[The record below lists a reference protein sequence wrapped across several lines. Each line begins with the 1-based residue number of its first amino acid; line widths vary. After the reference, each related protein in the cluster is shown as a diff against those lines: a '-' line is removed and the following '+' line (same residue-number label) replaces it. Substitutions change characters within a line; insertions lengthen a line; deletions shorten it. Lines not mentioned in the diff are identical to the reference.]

1 MTSERSLPINRLRQ
15 FWAICR
21 PFWCSRQACP
31 AWALLVT
38 VVGLTLFG
46 VWLNVQL
53 NEWNGAFYNALQAV
67 DGGTLYRL
75 LYQFAGL
82 AAAMILS
89 VVYADYLRKQLLIR
103 WRAWLT
109 EHIVGRWLS
118 ADACH
123 YRLQVQGREPDNPDQ
138 RIADDVRQM
147 IELTLQ
153 LLLSFIRALLTLV
166 SFVAILWTLSGSFGF
181 TLWGNEYR
189 LPGYMVWA
197 CVLYTVVG
205 IGLTRWIG
213 GALQR
218 LNFQQ
223 QQREA
228 DYRSALILRRR
239 SSEAIAGQRGEA
251 SERKA
256 LGRRFAEVV
265 GNWYQLMRAE
275 RNLAFF
281 TVGYKQVTIIAPFF
295 FALPAFLAGQ
305 LQLGGLM
312 RIQSAFG
319 QVSSSLSWFIHA
331 YRDIALWSACVE
343 RLHGFVCLLEAS
355 PGQPTEDGAPAPA
368 LLEARLGVEHA
379 DGRPL
384 LAPLTLHLLPG
395 SLTLLRGRSGL
406 GKSTLLR
413 TLAGFW
419 PHFHGTFMGRAEAFW
434 IPQHGYLADEAL
446 AELVAYPK
454 PADAFTEAQLR
465 EALMAVGLGDWA
477 QRPWLRADWRQRL
490 SGGEQQRLLF
500 ARLLLNR
507 PRLLLLDEVT
517 SALDPDTAS
526 ALLSLLRRRLP
537 DSAIVLV
544 SHQPH
549 LAALADQVID
559 LGGLP
564 YAAKEPHVDVQ

>member
-1 MTSERSLPINRLRQ
+1 MTSERRLPINRLRQ
-15 FWAICR
+15 FWAISR
-21 PFWCSRQACP
+21 PFWCSRQAWP
-31 AWALLVT
+31 AWGLLAT
-38 VVGLTLFG
+38 VLGLTLFG
-46 VWLNVQL
+46 VWLNVRL

-75 LYQFAGL
+75 LYQFAGV

-109 EHIVGRWLS
+109 EHIAGRWLS

-123 YRLQVQGREPDNPDQ
+123 YRLQLQGREPDNPDQ

-153 LLLSFIRALLTLV
+153 LLLSFIRALVTLV
-166 SFVAILWTLSGSFGF
+166 SFIAILWTLSGSFGF
-181 TLWGNEYR
+181 SLWGRE
-189 LPGYMVWA
+189 LQIPGYMVWA

-218 LNFQQ
+218 LNVQQ

-228 DYRSALILRRR
+228 DYRGALILRRR
-239 SSEAIAGQRGEA
+239 HAEAIAGQQGEA
-251 SERKA
+251 CERQA
-256 LGRRFAEVV
+256 LGRRFTAVV

-343 RLHGFVCLLEAS
+343 RLHGFVSQLDAS
-355 PGQPTEDGAPAPA
+355 PEPPMAESSASKA
-368 LLEARLGVEHA
+368 LLEARLQVNHA
-379 DGRPL
+379 DGRAL
-384 LAPLTLHLLPG
+384 LAPLSLHLSPG

-413 TLAGFW
+413 ALAGFW
-419 PHFHGTFMGRAEAFW
+419 PHFHGTVTRRAQAFW
-434 IPQHGYLADEAL
+434 VPQHGYLADEPL
-446 AELVAYPK
+446 AELLTYPK
-454 PADAFTEAQLR
+454 PAGTFSEAQLR
-465 EALMAVGLGDWA
+465 QALTEVGLGEWA
-477 QRPWLRADWRQRL
+477 DRLWLCAEWRQRL

-507 PRLLLLDEVT
+507 PRLLLLDEST
-517 SALDPDTAS
+517 SALDPDS
-526 ALLSLLRRRLP
+526 ARELLSLLRERLP
-537 DSAIVLV
+537 DSAILLV

-549 LAALADQVID
+549 LVVLADHLIE

-564 YAAKEPHVDVQ
+564 SAAKESFVDVH